1 MQIWYE
7 NVNMIR
13 TIFSCNERNFDVLNE
28 FIMLRDLWEAI
39 NISGAVQFWIK
50 SGRGKWI
57 RNSSIDF
64 Y

>member
-1 MQIWYE
+1 
-7 NVNMIR
+7 
-13 TIFSCNERNFDVLNE
+13 
-28 FIMLRDLWEAI
+28 MLRDLWEAI